1 MIITLIFQNFTI
13 KYRYFMKTKLLVT
26 AVATSLLSFGA
37 MAEDAADTWVVSA
50 ELGALIT
57 TGNTESSSL
66 FTKISASHQLNKWKN
81 KYTFNT
87 LVKEDEVVNA
97 DGNKESQTTADQYSL
112 TGQGDYSL
120 GEHSAAF
127 VFGSYKNTKFSA
139 YKGYTTVAGGYSFR
153 AIDKENLTLDVNA
166 GPGFTESETQDGVVE
181 SGAIIRSSLALTW
194 QISESAKFE
203 QNVSVEAAEFNTRTV
218 AESALVSSINNS
230 MQMKFGFALTN
241 DSDVAPGLEKT
252 DTETSATIVV
262 SF

>member
-1 MIITLIFQNFTI
+1 
-13 KYRYFMKTKLLVT
+13 MKSLLLCT
-26 AVATSLLSFGA
+26 ALATSLLSFGTL
-37 MAEDAADTWVVSA
+37 AEETADTWVVSA

-66 FTKISASHQLNKWKN
+66 FTKISATHEINKWKN

-87 LVKEDEVVNA
+87 LVKEDEVIGA
-97 DGNKESQTTADQYSL
+97 DGNKQTQTTADQFSL

-120 GEHSAAF
+120 GENSAVFAF
-127 VFGSYKNTKFSA
+127 ASYKNTKFSA
-139 YKGYTTVAGGYSFR
+139 FKHYSTVAGGYSFR
-153 AIDKENLTLDVNA
+153 AIHKDTITLDVNA
-166 GPGFTESETQDGVVE
+166 GPGFTESETQDGVAE
-181 SGAIIRSSLALTW
+181 SGAIIRSSVALIW
-194 QISESAKFE
+194 KISETAKFE
-203 QNVSVEAAEFNTRTV
+203 QNVSIEAADFNTRTV

-230 MQMKFGFALTN
+230 MQMKFGFALIN